1 MAPFSL
7 FEEAVRCGFSIL
19 SLIVSLTA
27 GSLRAQVVIEGT
39 VQLPKPSFDRGLN
52 QRYATAPDIAL
63 APTNPPAAVV
73 YLEGDFKG
81 QGSVPKSPAQVAQ
94 KNVAFAPDLLPILV
108 GTAVEFPNMDETYHN
123 VFSYSKFKRFDL
135 GRYRKDE
142 KPSVV
147 VFDKPGAVTIHCEI
161 HERMRGTI
169 LVLETPHFQKTD
181 TAGKY
186 RLEHLP
192 PGNYVLKAWVAG
204 DDVRQRPVELKTGMT
219 LHVDFPAK

>member
-1 MAPFSL
+1 M
-7 FEEAVRCGFSIL
+7 RCGFSIL
-19 SLIVSLTA
+19 ICALGVAA
-27 GSLRAQVVIEGT
+27 GPLQAQVVIEGT
-39 VQLPKPSFDRGLN
+39 VTLPKPSFDRGLN
-52 QRYATAPDIAL
+52 QRYATAPDVAM

-73 YLEGDFKG
+73 YLEGDFHA
-81 QGSVPKSPAQVAQ
+81 QQTSAAKSQAQVAQ

-123 VFSYSKFKRFDL
+123 VFSYSKTKRFDL

-142 KPSVV
+142 KPTTV

-181 TAGKY
+181 TAGRY

-204 DDVRQRPVELKTGMT
+204 DDVRQRPVELKAGMT

>member
-1 MAPFSL
+1 M
-7 FEEAVRCGFSIL
+7 RCGFSIL
-19 SLIVSLTA
+19 SLVVVLAA
-27 GSLRAQVVIEGT
+27 GPIRAQVVIEGT
-39 VQLPKPSFDRGLN
+39 VQLPKPSSDRGLN
-52 QRYATAPDIAL
+52 QRYTTAPDVAM

-73 YLEGDFKG
+73 YLEGDFRA
-81 QGSVPKSPAQVAQ
+81 QASAAKSPAQVAQ
-94 KNVAFAPDLLPILV
+94 KNIAFAPDLLPILV
-108 GTAVEFPNMDETYHN
+108 GSAVEFPNMDETYHN
-123 VFSYSKFKRFDL
+123 VFSYSKTKRFDL

-142 KPSVV
+142 KPTTV

-169 LVLETPHFQKTD
+169 LVLETPYFQKTD
-181 TAGKY
+181 TAGRY

-204 DDVRQRPVELKTGMT
+204 DDVRERPVELKAGMT

>member
-1 MAPFSL
+1 M
-7 FEEAVRCGFSIL
+7 RCGFSIL

-27 GSLRAQVVIEGT
+27 GSIRAQVVIEGT

-63 APTNPPAAVV
+63 APVNPPAAVV

-81 QGSVPKSPAQVAQ
+81 QGTVPKSPAQVAQ
-94 KNVAFAPDLLPILV
+94 KNVAFAPDLLPVLV

-123 VFSYSKFKRFDL
+123 VFSYSKTKRFDL

-142 KPSVV
+142 KSSVV
-147 VFDKPGAVTIHCEI
+147 IFDKPGAVTIHCEI

-181 TAGKY
+181 TAGRY

-204 DDVRQRPVELKTGMT
+204 DDVRQRPVELKSGMN

>member
-1 MAPFSL
+1 M
-7 FEEAVRCGFSIL
+7 RCGFSIL

-27 GSLRAQVVIEGT
+27 GSIRGQVVIEGT

-63 APTNPPAAVV
+63 APVNPPAAVV

-81 QGSVPKSPAQVAQ
+81 QGNVPKSPAQVAQ
-94 KNVAFAPDLLPILV
+94 KNVAFAPDLLPVLI

-123 VFSYSKFKRFDL
+123 VFSYSKTKRFDL

-181 TAGKY
+181 TAGRY

-204 DDVRQRPVELKTGMT
+204 DDVRQRPVELKSGMT